1 MIPDAA
7 PEAPR
12 VGVWV
17 LALLPVA
24 LLGGL
29 LALLFW
35 NGPADAIRGQDY
47 PPLEEL
53 VLQRVELGPEGFRA
67 TVFNDGPDPVTI
79 AQVQVDDA
87 YWMFAADPDVTL
99 DHLDR
104 TTLTVPYPWVQGDTH
119 VLRLVTSTGATFD
132 HEVTVAVET
141 PRADARFFG
150 IFTLIGLYVG
160 VIPVTVG
167 LLWLPFVARVGRR
180 GLDFVLSL
188 TIGLLLFL
196 LVDAGHD
203 GFEAASRAPDSY
215 QGVALFLFGA
225 LAAFL
230 CLEAVGERL
239 LRSRRNS
246 RATEGRGWVMALLVA
261 IGIGLHNLGEGLA
274 IGAAF
279 ALGEASLGTTLIVGF
294 TLHNTTEGLAIV
306 APLASERVQVGQLLR
321 LGMLGGAPTI
331 VGAWVGGLLYS
342 PFWSVMFLAVGTGAI
357 AQVVLQLGRQAVGEA
372 TLARH
377 VATTP
382 VAAGL
387 LAGVVVMYVTGLV
400 VG

>member
-79 AQVQVDDA
+79 AQIQVDDA

-279 ALGEASLGTTLIVGF
+279 ALGEASLGTVLIVGF

-331 VGAWVGGLLYS
+331 VGAWIGGLLYS
-342 PFWSVMFLAVGTGAI
+342 PFWSVMFLAVGAGAI

-387 LAGVVVMYVTGLV
+387 LAGVAVMYVTGLV